1 MKHFNYKHGGTGTRL
16 YRIWQ
21 LIKDRTLNK
30 NSNMYKGYG
39 DRGIDICEEW
49 LTFESFKEWSLNNGY
64 KESLTIDRRD
74 NNEGYNPFNCRWTTK
89 EVQARNTRRIMKT
102 NTSGFRGVS
111 ESKDGKRKK
120 RFQASIRINGKDKY
134 IGRFMTALEAGKA
147 YDKYVIDNNLEHT
160 RNFNG

>member
-30 NSNMYKGYG
+30 NSNMYSRYG
-39 DRGIDICEEW
+39 GRGINICDEW
-49 LTFESFKEWSLNNGY
+49 LSFKTFKEWANKNGY
-64 KESLTIDRRD
+64 SKDLSIDRID
-74 NNEGYNPFNCRWTTK
+74 NNKGYSPYNCRWTTR

-134 IGRFMTALEAGKA
+134 IGRYETALEAGLA
-147 YDKYVIDNNLEHT
+147 YDKYIIDNNLEHT
-160 RNFNG
+160 RNFND

>member
-30 NSNMYKGYG
+30 KSNMYKSYG
-39 DRGIDICEEW
+39 ERGIGICEDW
-49 LTFESFKEWSLNNGY
+49 LTFKVFQEWSLSNGY
-64 KESLTIDRRD
+64 KENLTIDRID
-74 NNEGYNPFNCRWTTK
+74 NNKGYNPYNCRWTTK

-120 RFQASIRINGKDKY
+120 RFQASIRINCKDKY
-134 IGRFMTALEAGKA
+134 IGRYETALEAGLA
-147 YDKYVIDNNLEHT
+147 YDKYIIDNNLEHT
-160 RNFNG
+160 RNFND